1 MEETSLF
8 GDTLDSPLKRFEDI
22 HNYLYANDGLSEQQV
37 LEEILKILFIKFYDE
52 QRDLSACLPERV
64 RSQTGGHTQAEK
76 KSFYISNSE
85 SHKINS
91 GKDQSSF
98 LSRINQLFEET
109 KQKYDTY
116 FDSKDCLKLSIQ
128 SLAFVVKKLQAINFK
143 NSKNDANGLAFQKF
157 LGRHAKGGR
166 GQFFTP
172 DPIIDFCVEI
182 IQPKPDEKIID
193 PACGTGGFLFSSLRY
208 MRKNYKDIDIQKYV
222 QNNIFGIEINSRIS
236 QIAKIKFLI
245 ECNADPNILCSNALI
260 DIKELN
266 LKYKQ
271 QANLTN
277 LESYFDII
285 LTNPPFGTQGKITNY
300 ELLSK
305 YELGHKWD
313 KYGNDYIRSN
323 NVLKGQVPEILF
335 IERCLQ
341 LLLPGGRLGIV
352 LPNGH
357 FENSSLEYLRR
368 YIKDKANILGVV
380 LLPQETFIPFGTGV
394 KASLL
399 FLQKKNGEINRKQV
413 FFSKI
418 IKTGYA
424 GNKNGSPIYKK
435 DKYGIVIVENGQK
448 IIDEDFS
455 EVVHNYNQFIKTF
468 SIKSEKSFSIS
479 SAKLNSRFDY
489 NYYSPE
495 NRKLISN
502 LMKLKA
508 VRLCEVAKIVKTK
521 SKRLKQNEIVEY
533 IELSDIYTKS
543 FEIINS
549 TTLPTN
555 DLPSRASYELKTGD
569 IITAVAGNSIG
580 SRKHATAYV
589 TEEFDRAIC
598 TNGFRVLRN
607 FKINPFYLLYYFQ
620 SDLFL
625 KQVFMY
631 RTGAAI
637 PALSDEDFSNILIY
651 LPSQNE
657 IEKISSIIE
666 KVFQLREVAKNEI
679 EKIKLEINIEHI
691 TNLLRT

>member
-1 MEETSLF
+1 VKKICRWILEMLYTRMRNKMKQLSLF

-22 HNYLYANDGLSEQQV
+22 HNYIYANDGLSEQQV
-37 LEEILKILFIKFYDE
+37 LEEIVKILFIKFYDE
-52 QRDLSACLPERV
+52 QR
-64 RSQTGGHTQAEK
+64 EK
-76 KSFYISNSE
+76 KSFCISDSE
-85 SHKINS
+85 SLEINS
-91 GKDQSSF
+91 GKDQNSF
-98 LSRINQLFEET
+98 LNRINQLFEET

-116 FDSKDCLKLSIQ
+116 FDSKDRLELSTQ
-128 SLAFVVKKLQAINFK
+128 SLAFVVKKLQVINFK

-157 LGRHAKGGR
+157 LGRRAKGGR

-182 IQPKPDEKIID
+182 IQPNPDEKIID

-208 MRKNYKDIDIQKYV
+208 IRENYKDIDIQNYV
-222 QNNIFGIEINSRIS
+222 QNNIFGIEINTRIS
-236 QIAKIKFLI
+236 QMAKIKFLI

-260 DIKELN
+260 SIKELS

-277 LESYFDII
+277 LENYFDVI

-300 ELLSK
+300 DLLSK
-305 YELGHKWD
+305 YELGHKWN
-313 KYGNDYIRSN
+313 KHGRDYVRSN

-341 LLLPGGRLGIV
+341 LLRPGGRLGIV

-357 FENSSLEYLRR
+357 FENSSLEYLRK

-380 LLPQETFIPFGTGV
+380 LLPQETFIPYGTGV

-399 FLQKKNGEINRKQV
+399 FLQKRNGEVINRKQV

-418 IKTGYA
+418 IKTGYT

-435 DKYGIVIVENGQK
+435 DKYGRIIVENGQK

-455 EVVHNYNQFIKTF
+455 EVVRDYNQFLETF
-468 SIKSEKSFSIS
+468 SIKSEKSFSTS
-479 SAKLNSRFDY
+479 SSQLNRRFDH

-495 NRKLISN
+495 NRKLIAS
-502 LMKLKA
+502 LMELKA
-508 VRLCEVAKIVKTK
+508 VRLCEVAEIVKTK
-521 SKRLKQNEIVEY
+521 SKRLKRNEIVEY

-549 TTLPTN
+549 TTLPTG
-555 DLPSRASYELKTGD
+555 DLPSRASYEVKTGD
-569 IITAVAGNSIG
+569 VITAVAGNSIG
-580 SRKHATAYV
+580 TRKHATAYV
-589 TEEFDRAIC
+589 TEEFNTAIC

-607 FKINPFYLLYYFQ
+607 LKINPFYLLYYFQ

-637 PALSDEDFSNILIY
+637 PALSDDDFSNILIY

-657 IEKISSIIE
+657 IKKISSIIE
-666 KVFQLREVAKNEI
+666 KGFQLREMAKNEI
-679 EKIKLEINIEHI
+679 EKIEVEINIEHI
-691 TNLLRT
+691 TNRST

>member
-1 MEETSLF
+1 MKQPSLF
-8 GDTLDSPLKRFEDI
+8 GDMSDSPLRRFENI

-37 LEEILKILFIKFYDE
+37 LEEIIKILFIKFYDE
-52 QRDLSACLPERV
+52 QR
-64 RSQTGGHTQAEK
+64 EK

-85 SHKINS
+85 SRKIDS
-91 GKDQSSF
+91 GKNQSSF
-98 LSRINQLFEET
+98 LNRIKQLFEET
-109 KQKYDTY
+109 KRKYNSY
-116 FDSKDCLKLSIQ
+116 FDSKDRLKLSSP
-128 SLAFVVKKLQAINFK
+128 SLAFVVKKLQEINFI

-182 IQPKPDEKIID
+182 IQPEPNEKIID
-193 PACGTGGFLFSSLRY
+193 PACGTGGFLFSSLRHI
-208 MRKNYKDIDIQKYV
+208 KETYKDVNLQNYV
-222 QNNIFGIEINSRIS
+222 QKNIFGIEINARIS

-245 ECNADPNILCSNALI
+245 ECNADPNILCGNALS
-260 DIKELN
+260 DIKELS
-266 LKYKQ
+266 LKYNQ
-271 QANLTN
+271 QANLTD
-277 LESYFDII
+277 LESYFDVI
-285 LTNPPFGTQGKITNY
+285 LTNPPFGTQGKITNH

-305 YELGHKWD
+305 YELGYKWN
-313 KYGNDYIRSN
+313 KYGKDYIKSEN
-323 NVLKGQVPEILF
+323 LLKGQVPEILF

-341 LLLPGGRLGIV
+341 LLRPGGRLGVV

-380 LLPQETFIPFGTGV
+380 LLPQETFIPYGTGV

-399 FLQKKNGEINRKQV
+399 FLQKKNGGAINSKLV

-424 GNKNGSPIYKK
+424 GNKNGSPVYKK
-435 DKYGIVIVENGQK
+435 DKYGHVLIENGQK

-455 EVVHNYNQFIKTF
+455 EVVCDYNQFLKTF

-479 SAKLNSRFDY
+479 SDQLNSRFDY
-489 NYYSPE
+489 NYYFPE
-495 NRKLISN
+495 NRKLIAN
-502 LMKLKA
+502 LIKLKS
-508 VRLCEVAKIVKTK
+508 VRLCDVAKIVKNK
-521 SKRLKQNEIVEY
+521 SKRLKRNEIVEY
-533 IELSDIYTKS
+533 VELSDIYTKS
-543 FEIINS
+543 YEIINS
-549 TTLPTN
+549 TTLPVN

-569 IITAVAGNSIG
+569 VITAVAGNSIG
-580 SRKHATAYV
+580 TRKHATAYI
-589 TEEFDRAIC
+589 TEEFNKAIC
-598 TNGFRVLRN
+598 TNGFRILRN
-607 FKINPFYLLYYFQ
+607 LKINPFYLLYYLQ

-651 LPSQNE
+651 LPPQNE
-657 IEKISSIIE
+657 IDKISSILE
-666 KVFQLREVAKNEI
+666 KCFQLRERAKNEI
-679 EKIKLEINIEHI
+679 EKIKTAINIKHI
-691 TNLLRT
+691 TQLTEK

>member
-1 MEETSLF
+1 MKQTSLF
-8 GDTLDSPLKRFEDI
+8 GETLDSPLKRFEDI

-37 LEEILKILFIKFYDE
+37 LEEIVKILFIKFYNE
-52 QRDLSACLPERV
+52 QR
-64 RSQTGGHTQAEK
+64 EK
-76 KSFYISNSE
+76 NSFYISDSE

-98 LSRINQLFEET
+98 RNRINQLFEET

-116 FDSKDCLKLSIQ
+116 FDSKDRLKLSIQ
-128 SLAFVVKKLQAINFK
+128 SLAFVVKKLQVINFK

-208 MRKNYKDIDIQKYV
+208 MRENYKNIDIQNYV

-245 ECNADPNILCSNALI
+245 ECNTDPNILCSDALI
-260 DIKELN
+260 DIKKLN

-271 QANLTN
+271 QVNLTN
-277 LESYFDII
+277 LESYFDVI
-285 LTNPPFGTQGKITNY
+285 LTNPPFGTRGKITNY

-305 YELGHKWD
+305 YELGHKWN
-313 KYGNDYIRSN
+313 KYGKDYIISN

-341 LLLPGGRLGIV
+341 LLRPSGRLGIV

-380 LLPQETFIPFGTGV
+380 LLPQETFIPYGTGV

-399 FLQKKNGEINRKQV
+399 FLQKKNDDVINRKQV

-424 GNKNGSPIYKK
+424 GNKNGSPVHKK
-435 DKYGIVIVENGQK
+435 DKYGRVIVENGQK

-455 EVVHNYNQFIKTF
+455 KAVYDYNQFLKTF
-468 SIKSEKSFSIS
+468 SIRSEKSFSIS
-479 SAKLNSRFDY
+479 SSQLNSRFDY

-495 NRKLISN
+495 NRKLIAN
-502 LMKLKA
+502 LIKLKS
-508 VRLCEVAKIVKTK
+508 VRLCEMAEIVKNK
-521 SKRLKQNEIVEY
+521 SKRIKQNEIVEY
-533 IELSDIYTKS
+533 VELSDIYTKS

-549 TTLPTN
+549 TTLPAN

-580 SRKHATAYV
+580 TCKHATAYV
-589 TEEFDRAIC
+589 TKEFNKAIC

-625 KQVFMY
+625 KQVFMH

-637 PALSDEDFSNILIY
+637 PALSNDDFSNILIY
-651 LPSQNE
+651 IPSQNE
-657 IEKISSIIE
+657 INKISSIIE
-666 KVFQLREVAKNEI
+666 KGFQLREMAKNEI
-679 EKIKLEINIEHI
+679 KKIKVDMNIEHI
-691 TNLLRT
+691 TNLPT

>member
-1 MEETSLF
+1 MKQPSLF
-8 GDTLDSPLKRFEDI
+8 GNTLGSSLKRFEDI
-22 HNYLYANDGLSEQQV
+22 HNYIYANDGLSEQQV
-37 LEEILKILFIKFYDE
+37 LEEIVKILFIKFYDE
-52 QRDLSACLPERV
+52 QR
-64 RSQTGGHTQAEK
+64 GK
-76 KSFYISNSE
+76 KSFYISDSE
-85 SHKINS
+85 SLKINS
-91 GKDQSSF
+91 GKDQNSF
-98 LSRINQLFEET
+98 LNRINQLFEET

-116 FDSKDCLKLSIQ
+116 FDRKDRLKLSTQ
-128 SLAFVVKKLQAINFK
+128 SLAFVVKKLQVINFK

-172 DPIIDFCVEI
+172 DPIIDFCVET
-182 IQPKPDEKIID
+182 IQPNPDEKIID

-208 MRKNYKDIDIQKYV
+208 IRENYTDIDIQNYV
-222 QNNIFGIEINSRIS
+222 QNNIFGIEINTCIS
-236 QIAKIKFLI
+236 QMAKIKFLI

-260 DIKELN
+260 NIKELS

-277 LESYFDII
+277 LENYFDVI
-285 LTNPPFGTQGKITNY
+285 LTNPPFGTQGKITNS

-305 YELGHKWD
+305 YELGHKWN
-313 KYGNDYIRSN
+313 KHGKNYVRSN

-341 LLLPGGRLGIV
+341 LLRPGGRLGIV

-357 FENSSLEYLRR
+357 FENSSLEYLRK
-368 YIKDKANILGVV
+368 YIKDKANMLGVV
-380 LLPQETFIPFGTGV
+380 LLPQETFIPYGTGV

-399 FLQKKNGEINRKQV
+399 FLQKKNGEVINRKQV

-418 IKTGYA
+418 IKIGYA

-435 DKYGIVIVENGQK
+435 DKYGLVIVENGQK

-455 EVVHNYNQFIKTF
+455 EVVHDYNQFLKTF

-479 SAKLNSRFDY
+479 SNQLNIRFDY

-495 NRKLISN
+495 NRKLIAS

-508 VRLCEVAKIVKTK
+508 VRLCEVAEIVKTK

-569 IITAVAGNSIG
+569 VITAVAGNSIG
-580 SRKHATAYV
+580 TRKHATAYV
-589 TEEFDRAIC
+589 TEEFNRAIC

-607 FKINPFYLLYYFQ
+607 FRINPFYLLYYFQ

-637 PALSDEDFSNILIY
+637 PALSDADFSNILIY

-657 IEKISSIIE
+657 IKKISSIME
-666 KVFQLREVAKNEI
+666 KGFQLREMAKNEI
-679 EKIKLEINIEHI
+679 EKIKVEINIEHI
-691 TNLLRT
+691 INHST